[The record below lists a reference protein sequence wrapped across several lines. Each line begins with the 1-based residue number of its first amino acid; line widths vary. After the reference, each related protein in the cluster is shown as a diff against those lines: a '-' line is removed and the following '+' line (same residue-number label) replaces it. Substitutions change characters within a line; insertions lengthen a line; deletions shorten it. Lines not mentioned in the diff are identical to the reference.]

1 VAGVPRYAAFQ
12 SAPFRALWIG
22 MLVSN
27 VGSQMQIV
35 GQGWLVRDL
44 SASPAALGLVS
55 LASALPMI
63 FVTPVGGAIADRF
76 PRRTLL
82 AFTQTGM
89 LVQALMLSAL
99 TLAGRIQLWE
109 IVVLAAASSVLLA
122 VDNPARQALLPDLV
136 SQDQL
141 QSAVS
146 LNSAVWSGS
155 ALIGPALGGLLL
167 VPFGPGGLFLVNAI
181 SYLAVLYALVVLRGV
196 YDRPG
201 LHPDP
206 IVSGVINGL
215 RYASLDTLTRTV
227 LLLLVVGSLFG
238 RSYQTLMPI
247 FARDVLD
254 VGPAGYGLLLAAPG
268 AGAIVGAFGL
278 AAVRTLRHPDRV
290 MLGGLMCFCTL
301 ILLFT
306 ITRTFALALVWL
318 LGAGIS
324 STVFIACGSTML
336 QLHSPRAL
344 RGRVMSLATVANIGM
359 SQLGGLLTAAV
370 AVTVGAPPAVAGA
383 AVAALLIALLFGLAP
398 GWRAAAANVQP
409 VAPEGQRVSA

>member
-1 VAGVPRYAAFQ
+1 
-12 SAPFRALWIG
+12 

-44 SASPAALGLVS
+44 SDAPLALGLVS

-63 FVTPVGGAIADRF
+63 FFTPIGGGIADRF

-82 AFTQTGM
+82 ACTQTGM
-89 LVQALMLSAL
+89 LIQALLLSAL
-99 TLAGRIQLWE
+99 TLAGHIQLWQ
-109 IVVLAAASSVLLA
+109 IIVLAAFGSILLA
-122 VDNPARQALLPDLV
+122 VDNPTRQALLPDLV
-136 SQDQL
+136 TQDQL

-167 VPFGPGGLFLVNAI
+167 APLGSGGLFLVNAI
-181 SYLAVLYALVVLRGV
+181 SYLAVLYALVFLRGV
-196 YDRPG
+196 HDRPSQR
-201 LHPDP
+201 PDP
-206 IVSGVINGL
+206 VLPGVVNGL
-215 RYASLDTLTRTV
+215 RYASRDGLTRSV

-254 VGPAGYGLLLAAPG
+254 VGPTGYGLLLAAPG
-268 AGAIVGAFGL
+268 AGAIVGAFSLG
-278 AAVRTLRHPDRV
+278 AARTLRRTDRV
-290 MLGGLMCFCTL
+290 MLGGLMCFCL
-301 ILLFT
+301 LVMLFT
-306 ITRTFALALVWL
+306 ITRTFALALVWMF
-318 LGAGIS
+318 GAGIS
-324 STVFIACGSTML
+324 STVFIACGSTLL

-359 SQLGGLLTAAV
+359 SQMGGLLSATV
-370 AVTVGAPPAVAGA
+370 ATLVGAPA
-383 AVAALLIALLFGLAP
+383 AVGGGALIALVIALLFGLAP
-398 GWRAAAANVQP
+398 GWRASAANVQAVTAEGQG
-409 VAPEGQRVSA
+409 VAP